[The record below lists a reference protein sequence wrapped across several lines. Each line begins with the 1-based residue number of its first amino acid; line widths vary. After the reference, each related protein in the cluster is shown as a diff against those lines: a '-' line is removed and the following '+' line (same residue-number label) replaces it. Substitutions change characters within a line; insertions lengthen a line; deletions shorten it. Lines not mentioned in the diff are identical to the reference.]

1 MPDID
6 LNFIARQLE
15 RVLTEIGGLRD
26 EIRVQG
32 AMIQRL
38 DGSMSALLQ
47 EMQDTRAICRWV
59 AIASARSK
67 THHDRSRFEPV
78 RGHVT

>member
-1 MPDID
+1 MADID

-32 AMIQRL
+32 AAI
-38 DGSMSALLQ
+38 GGLL
-47 EMQDTRAICRWV
+47 V
-59 AIASARSK
+59 K
-67 THHDRSRFEPV
+67 FYL
-78 RGHVT
+78 G